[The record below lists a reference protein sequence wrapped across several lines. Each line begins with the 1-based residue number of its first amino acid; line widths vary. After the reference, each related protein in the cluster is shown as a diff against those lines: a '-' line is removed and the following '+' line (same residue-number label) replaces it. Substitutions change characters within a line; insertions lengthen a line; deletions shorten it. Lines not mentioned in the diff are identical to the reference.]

1 MTNTRTVE
9 SRAVFGLSRIRKNVL
24 IFLTLNLSCQKKMV
38 LRLRSGYNEKDVWMK
53 YAVHECVVKRFS
65 LNLNR
70 TTGVVRGGI
79 VK

>member
-1 MTNTRTVE
+1 MKE
-9 SRAVFGLSRIRKNVL
+9 FKKELKKVL
-24 IFLTLNLSCQKKMV
+24 IFVTLNLSCQKKMV

-70 TTGVVRGGI
+70 TTGVVRGGTT
-79 VK
+79 K